1 MSRVEMSYLAYLS
14 CTVLGMTTNK
24 PEVDNWVSP
33 GDAAA
38 ALGVSQRTVS
48 RLADKGV
55 IRAIRPGG
63 GHRRYAEAD
72 IEAILARE
80 PWDAA

>member
-1 MSRVEMSYLAYLS
+1 MGDLAYLS

-24 PEVDNWVSP
+24 PAQATGADVWVSP
-33 GDAAA
+33 GVARA
-38 ALGVSQRTVS
+38 ALGVSLNTLA
-48 RLADKGV
+48 RLAERGDV
-55 IRAIRPGG
+55 RAIRLPS
-63 GHRRYAEAD
+63 GHRRYAESD